1 MGKDYISVNK
11 KINRSHHNFDDL
23 LLMNILT
30 ELPAHGGT
38 GKIFDFN
45 ATLPAMAIQFLL
57 LMIFLD
63 KNWFGPIG
71 KVIDDRNDKIRTSL
85 KSAKAG
91 GEQLAELEKEAEK
104 LLKDARIEAKAMI
117 AEAKDKSKATAE
129 SEIAKQKTK

>member
-1 MGKDYISVNK
+1 MGSQQIKKDYILANRKTS
-11 KINRSHHNFDDL
+11 RSHHNFDAL
-23 LLMNILT
+23 LLLHTLT
-30 ELPAHGGT
+30 ALPAHGGT

-85 KSAKAG
+85 KSAKVG
-91 GEQLAELEKEAEK
+91 GEQLDELEKEAEK

-117 AEAKDKSKATAE
+117 AEA
-129 SEIAKQKTK
+129 